1 MNSINEPQIKRNGI
15 AMDVTDRLHQLSMRI
30 AAEIVL
36 DTNVNIYRAGEI
48 YRQTMD
54 AIHSMA
60 THELQVAEAERVL
73 AGRKWMALV

>member
-1 MNSINEPQIKRNGI
+1 MKSIHEPIIKRNDI
-15 AMDVTDRLHQLSMRI
+15 SMDATDRLARLSMRI

-36 DTNVNIYRAGEI
+36 DTNVNIYRAGDI
-48 YRQTMD
+48 YRQVMA

-60 THELQVAEAERVL
+60 TLELQIAEAERVL